1 LYDNSVIAVTG
12 DHGESLGA
20 HKEETHGVFVY
31 DETIHVPL
39 LIKLPHGASAGKQ
52 VETRVELTDVM
63 PTLLQAVAIEIPK
76 EVQGQSLLELMK
88 PGHQGEAAAEA
99 WRDRGAYSQSE
110 YSHLAYGWAS
120 LQSLR
125 TGKYLYIQAP
135 RRELYD
141 QEADPKAEHNL
152 APESTAVA
160 DTLATRLE
168 AFRQKTTNTRE
179 APKANLDADR
189 MRELAALG
197 YVVSANPSA
206 KAGAL
211 EEGVDP
217 KDRIET
223 VDKIRRL
230 NEVLME
236 KRYTEALPVL
246 EDLAAKFP
254 DISMVEFKL
263 GGVYFELKQYDK
275 AVPPLRR
282 AVEIE
287 PLFTS
292 AEMTLGK
299 ALYYTGSY
307 DEAAKVF
314 EALIARIPRFLD
326 AQIFL
331 ELTYV
336 KADRVEDVIRQC
348 QRVLEMLPA
357 HYATNLNLGLFLGKS
372 GDFESAVPW
381 LQKAAAIRPAE
392 PLPHV
397 YLSQVYDQL
406 GRAAD
411 AEREKAEAIRL
422 GAPPPDAAQ
431 APDEDLGAPEQP

>member
-1 LYDNSVIAVTG
+1 
-12 DHGESLGA
+12 
-20 HKEETHGVFVY
+20 
-31 DETIHVPL
+31 
-39 LIKLPHGASAGKQ
+39 
-52 VETRVELTDVM
+52 
-63 PTLLQAVAIEIPK
+63 
-76 EVQGQSLLELMK
+76 
-88 PGHQGEAAAEA
+88 
-99 WRDRGAYSQSE
+99 
-110 YSHLAYGWAS
+110 
-120 LQSLR
+120 
-125 TGKYLYIQAP
+125 
-135 RRELYD
+135 
-141 QEADPKAEHNL
+141 
-152 APESTAVA
+152 
-160 DTLATRLE
+160 
-168 AFRQKTTNTRE
+168 
-179 APKANLDADR
+179 
-189 MRELAALG
+189 
-197 YVVSANPSA
+197 
-206 KAGAL
+206 
-211 EEGVDP
+211 
-217 KDRIET
+217 
-223 VDKIRRL
+223 
-230 NEVLME
+230 
-236 KRYTEALPVL
+236 
-246 EDLAAKFP
+246 
-254 DISMVEFKL
+254 
-263 GGVYFELKQYDK
+263 
-275 AVPPLRR
+275 
-282 AVEIE
+282 VEIE